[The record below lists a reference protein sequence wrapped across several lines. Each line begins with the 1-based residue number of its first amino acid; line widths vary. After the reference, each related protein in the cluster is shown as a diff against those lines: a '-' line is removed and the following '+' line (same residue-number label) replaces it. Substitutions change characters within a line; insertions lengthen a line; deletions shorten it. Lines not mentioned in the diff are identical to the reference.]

1 MKEYL
6 EGQVE
11 NMTHDGRGVV
21 KEDRFPIFIPG
32 ALPGE
37 RILYQVTKK
46 GKKFASGDLV
56 EILQASP
63 QRQEAK
69 DPTLMPIMPLQILNA
84 QGQKAFKENVVK
96 QALERIAGQRNIKI
110 KPLKTMDH
118 PWFYRNKMTLAV
130 KDIQGRLEFGI
141 FGRKSHDFIPV
152 DQTYLAEK
160 PLEESIF
167 KARDILRKHKIQAYD
182 PLSKQGN
189 LHHIILK
196 RGHYS
201 GETMI
206 LFVCKNETPLGDQA
220 LYQDLKAQ
228 IPQLVSIAQNKQ
240 EKDHQEILGRK
251 TKILWG
257 DKYLK
262 DQLLGLSFYQS
273 PQAFYQVNTPQT
285 EVLYQLA
292 LDYAQLQ
299 GTERVL
305 DAYCGLGTIS
315 LHLAKKARQVHAM
328 EILEEA
334 IQTAEENKKI
344 NQITNAHFQAG
355 KAEKILPQWQK
366 QGLEFDLALV
376 DPPRKG
382 LDPSFIQ
389 SLGQLAPGK
398 IIYISCNPATL
409 ARDCKEFVDL
419 GYQIQEVQ
427 PVDLFPQ
434 TPHVECIALIQRVKG

>member
-21 KEDRFPIFIPG
+21 KEGRFPIFIPG

-46 GKKFASGDLV
+46 GKKFSSGDLV

-84 QGQKAFKENVVK
+84 QGQKDFKENVVK
-96 QALERIAGQRNIKI
+96 QALKRIAGQTNIKI

-130 KDIQGRLEFGI
+130 KDIQGQLEFGI

-167 KARDILRKHKIQAYD
+167 KVRDILRKHKIQAYD
-182 PLSKQGN
+182 PISKQGN

-220 LYQDLKAQ
+220 LCQDLKAQ

-344 NQITNAHFQAG
+344 NQITNVYFQAG

-382 LDPSFIQ
+382 LDPRFIQ

-409 ARDCKEFVDL
+409 ARDCKEFVGL